1 MNSTKDY
8 KSKLVRRLRRRR
20 SIRRNIYGT
29 SQKPRLTVCRTHK
42 NIYCQLIDDS
52 LGKTLASSSTC
63 SKALGGKVDGSSG
76 NRSAATLVGTDIAEK
91 AQQLGVAEVQFDR
104 NGYKFHGRVKA
115 LAEAAREAGLKF

>member
-1 MNSTKDY
+1 MSSTKDY

-20 SIRRNIYGT
+20 HIRSNVYGI
-29 SQKPRLTVCRTHK
+29 SGSPRLTVFRSHK

-52 LGKTLASSSTC
+52 HRVTLAASSTC
-63 SKALGGKVDGSSG
+63 DKDLRSKIEGFNG
-76 NRSAATLVGTDIAEK
+76 NCAAAAVVGQDIAEK
-91 AQQLGVAEVQFDR
+91 AQKLGVSEIKFDR

>member
-1 MNSTKDY
+1 MSSTKDY

-20 SIRRNIYGT
+20 GIRSNLYGVA
-29 SQKPRLTVCRTHK
+29 QRPRLTVYRSHK

-52 LGKTLASSSTC
+52 QGVTLAASSTC
-63 SKALGGKVDGSSG
+63 DKELRSKLEGFNG
-76 NRSAATLVGTDIAEK
+76 NCAAAAVVGQDIGEK
-91 AQQLGVAEVQFDR
+91 AQKLGVSGIKFDR

>member
-1 MNSTKDY
+1 MSSTKDY

-20 SIRRNIYGT
+20 HIRSNVYGI
-29 SQKPRLTVCRTHK
+29 SGSPRLTVFRSHK

-52 LGKTLASSSTC
+52 QRVPLAASSTC
-63 SKALGGKVDGSSG
+63 AKDLRSKIEGFNG
-76 NRSAATLVGTDIAEK
+76 NCAAAAVVGQDIAEK
-91 AQQLGVAEVQFDR
+91 AQKLGVSEIKFDR

>member
-1 MNSTKDY
+1 MSSTKDY

-20 SIRRNIYGT
+20 HIRSNVYGI
-29 SQKPRLTVCRTHK
+29 SGSPRLTVFRSHN

-52 LGKTLASSSTC
+52 QRVTLAASSTC
-63 SKALGGKVDGSSG
+63 DKDLRSKIEGFNG
-76 NRSAATLVGTDIAEK
+76 NCAAAAVVGQDIAEK
-91 AQQLGVAEVQFDR
+91 AQKLGVSEIKFDR